1 MLEIKSYV
9 PILGATHSLF
19 PRHLYFSFDQK
30 IGMQQKVYDFEILQK
45 NLKQMQRSRAI
56 LALVSGW
63 AAGVLGLTNF
73 EGFLFYLLPSAL
85 FSLVL
90 YLKTLGK
97 VTDFLPS
104 TAFLTTSFL
113 LPNLPSY
120 LAAWVFTYGICL
132 VYA

>member
-1 MLEIKSYV
+1 
-9 PILGATHSLF
+9 
-19 PRHLYFSFDQK
+19 
-30 IGMQQKVYDFEILQK
+30 MQSQQIVYDLEALQ
-45 NLKQMQRSRAI
+45 NNVAQIQTSRAV

-63 AAGVLGLTNF
+63 VAGLLGLNNF

-85 FSLVL
+85 FSLIL
-90 YLKTLGK
+90 FLRTKGK
-97 VTDFLPS
+97 VDMYFPS
-104 TAFLTTSFL
+104 LSFLTTSFL

>member
-1 MLEIKSYV
+1 
-9 PILGATHSLF
+9 
-19 PRHLYFSFDQK
+19 
-30 IGMQQKVYDFEILQK
+30 MQQGDQKVYDLKVLQT
-45 NLKQMQRSRAI
+45 NLTQIQTSRAI

-63 AAGVLGLTNF
+63 VAGLLGLTNF

-85 FSLVL
+85 FSLILFMRTGGNVDV
-90 YLKTLGK
+90 Y
-97 VTDFLPS
+97 FPS
-104 TAFLTTSFL
+104 LSFLTTSFL